1 MIRENLK
8 DYNST
13 KQSVI
18 TIGTFDGVH
27 IGHKKIINQLTSISS
42 KNNLISIL
50 LSFFPHPKMV
60 LQNDKELKLINTI
73 QEKEGLL
80 NSLNLDYLIIKEFT
94 KEFSRLSALEFVR
107 DILVNKLNAKHIIIG
122 YDHHFG
128 RNRTANIEQLK
139 EFGELYDFKVTE
151 ILAQDIDDIAISSTK
166 IRKAL
171 INGEITLANK
181 FLGYNF
187 FFSGNVVHGNNIGKT
202 ISFPTANIKIDAPY
216 KLVPKNGVYI
226 VKTTIENQITFGMM
240 NIGYNPTFNGK
251 QKSIEI
257 HFINFNKNIY
267 DKTLTIEMILR
278 IRNEIKFN
286 TVDDLKKQL
295 EQDKLSTLN
304 YIKSLNI

>member
-13 KQSVI
+13 KPSVI

-60 LQNDKELKLINTI
+60 LQNDNELKLINTI

-80 NSLNLDYLIIKEFT
+80 NSLNLDYLIIKDFT

-226 VKTTIENQITFGMM
+226 VKTTIDNQITFGMM

-295 EQDKLSTLN
+295 EQDKLSTLS

>member
-13 KQSVI
+13 KPSVI

-80 NSLNLDYLIIKEFT
+80 NSLNLDYFIIKEFT

-139 EFGELYDFKVTE
+139 ELGELYDFKVTE

-226 VKTTIENQITFGMM
+226 VKTTIDNQITFGMM

-286 TVDDLKKQL
+286 TVNDLKKQL

>member
-1 MIRENLK
+1 LIRENLK

-171 INGEITLANK
+171 INGEIILANK

-226 VKTTIENQITFGMM
+226 VKTTIDNQITFGMM

>member
-13 KQSVI
+13 KPSVL

-60 LQNDKELKLINTI
+60 LQNDNELKLINTI

-171 INGEITLANK
+171 INGEIRLANK

-187 FFSGNVVHGNNIGKT
+187 FFSGDVVHGNNIGKT

-226 VKTTIENQITFGMM
+226 VKTIIDNQITFGMM

-267 DKTLTIEMILR
+267 HKNLTIEMISR

-286 TVDDLKKQL
+286 TVEDLKKQL

>member
-1 MIRENLK
+1 MIRENLQ

-13 KQSVI
+13 KPSVV

-27 IGHKKIINQLTSISS
+27 IGHTKIINQLTTISL
-42 KNNLISIL
+42 KNNLTSIL

-60 LQNDKELKLINTI
+60 LQNDNELKLINTI

-171 INGEITLANK
+171 INGEIKLANK

-187 FFSGNVVHGNNIGKT
+187 FFSGDVVHGNNIGKT
-202 ISFPTANIKIDAPY
+202 ISFPTANIKVDQPY
-216 KLVPKNGVYI
+216 KLIPKNGVYI
-226 VKTTIENQITFGMM
+226 VKTIIDNQTTFGMM

-257 HFINFNKNIY
+257 HFLNFNKNIY
-267 DKTLTIEMILR
+267 HKNLTIEMIMR
-278 IRNEIKFN
+278 IRNEIRFN
-286 TVDDLKKQL
+286 SVDDLKKQL
-295 EQDKLSTLN
+295 GQDKLSTLN
-304 YIKSLNI
+304 YINSLNI

>member
-1 MIRENLK
+1 MIRENLQ

-13 KQSVI
+13 KPSVI

-27 IGHKKIINQLTSISS
+27 IGHTKIINQLITISL
-42 KNNLISIL
+42 KNNLTSIL

-60 LQNDKELKLINTI
+60 LQNDNELKLINTI

-94 KEFSRLSALEFVR
+94 KDFSRLSALEFVR

-171 INGEITLANK
+171 INGEIKLANK

-187 FFSGNVVHGNNIGKT
+187 FFSGDVIYGNNIGKT
-202 ISFPTANIKIDAPY
+202 ISFPTANIKVDQPY
-216 KLVPKNGVYI
+216 KLIPKNGVYI
-226 VKTTIENQITFGMM
+226 VKTIIDNQTTFGMM

-257 HFINFNKNIY
+257 HFLNFTKNIY
-267 DKTLTIEMILR
+267 HKNLTIEMIMR

-286 TVDDLKKQL
+286 SVEDLKKQL

>member
-1 MIRENLK
+1 LIRENLQ

-13 KQSVI
+13 KPSVV

-27 IGHKKIINQLTSISS
+27 IGHTKIINQLTTISL
-42 KNNLISIL
+42 KNNLKSIL

-60 LQNDKELKLINTI
+60 LQNDNELKLINTI

-171 INGEITLANK
+171 INGEIKLANK

-187 FFSGNVVHGNNIGKT
+187 FFSGDVVHGNNIGKT
-202 ISFPTANIKIDAPY
+202 ISFPTANIKVDQPY
-216 KLVPKNGVYI
+216 KLIPKNGVYI
-226 VKTTIENQITFGMM
+226 VKTIIDNQTTFGMM
-240 NIGYNPTFNGK
+240 NIGYNPTFDGK

-257 HFINFNKNIY
+257 HFLNFNKNIY
-267 DKTLTIEMILR
+267 HKNLTIEMIMR
-278 IRNEIKFN
+278 IRNEIRFN
-286 TVDDLKKQL
+286 SVDDLKKQL
-295 EQDKLSTLN
+295 GQDKLSTLN
-304 YIKSLNI
+304 YINSLNI

>member
-60 LQNDKELKLINTI
+60 LQNDNELKLINTI

-171 INGEITLANK
+171 INGEIKLANK

-187 FFSGNVVHGNNIGKT
+187 FFSGDVVHGNNIGKT
-202 ISFPTANIKIDAPY
+202 ISFPTANIKVDQPY
-216 KLVPKNGVYI
+216 KLIPKNGVYI
-226 VKTTIENQITFGMM
+226 VKTIIDNQTTFGMM
-240 NIGYNPTFNGK
+240 NIGYNPTFDGK

-257 HFINFNKNIY
+257 HFLNFNKNIY
-267 DKTLTIEMILR
+267 HKNLTIEMIMR
-278 IRNEIKFN
+278 IRNEIRFN
-286 TVDDLKKQL
+286 SVDDLKKQL
-295 EQDKLSTLN
+295 GQDKLSTLN
-304 YIKSLNI
+304 YINSLNI

>member
-13 KQSVI
+13 KPSVI

-60 LQNDKELKLINTI
+60 LQNDNELKLINTI

-171 INGEITLANK
+171 INGEIKLANK

-226 VKTTIENQITFGMM
+226 VKTTIDNQITFGMM

>member
-13 KQSVI
+13 KPSVI

-226 VKTTIENQITFGMM
+226 VKTTIDNQITFGMM

>member
-13 KQSVI
+13 KPSVL

-27 IGHKKIINQLTSISS
+27 VGHKKIINQLTTISS
-42 KNNLISIL
+42 ENNLTSIL

-60 LQNDKELKLINTI
+60 LQNDNELKLINTI

-80 NSLNLDYLIIKEFT
+80 NSLNLDYLIIKKFT

-171 INGEITLANK
+171 INGEIKLANK

-187 FFSGNVVHGNNIGKT
+187 FFSGDVVHGNNIGKT
-202 ISFPTANIKIDAPY
+202 ISFPTANIKVDQPY
-216 KLVPKNGVYI
+216 KLIPKNGVYI
-226 VKTTIENQITFGMM
+226 VKTIIDNQTTFGMM

-257 HFINFNKNIY
+257 HFLNFTKNIY
-267 DKTLTIEMILR
+267 HKNLTIEMIMR

-286 TVDDLKKQL
+286 SVEDLKKQL